1 MRERRI
7 VAEVSVVP
15 LGTGSAGVS
24 EYVADCI
31 GILEGNKEVIYRMTP
46 MGTIVEGTLSEVLS
60 LTQQMH
66 NVPFRKGAV
75 RVITTLKID
84 DRIDKELTMEG
95 KLKSVRMRK
104 PEVKT

>member
-1 MRERRI
+1 MKERKI
-7 VAEVSVVP
+7 VAEISVVP

-24 EYVADCI
+24 EYVAGCI
-31 GILEGNKEVIYRMTP
+31 GILEANKEVNYRLTP
-46 MGTIVEGTLSEVLS
+46 MGTILEGTLSEVLKV
-60 LTQQMH
+60 TRQMH
-66 NVPFRKGAV
+66 DAPFGRGAV

-95 KLKSVRMRK
+95 KLKSVRARR

>member
-1 MRERRI
+1 MKERRI

-24 EYVADCI
+24 AYIADCI
-31 GILEGNKEVIYRMTP
+31 GILEANKEVIYRLTP
-46 MGTIVEGTLSEVLS
+46 MGTIVEGTLNEVLKV
-60 LTQQMH
+60 TQQMH
-66 NVPFRKGAV
+66 DAPFRKGAV

-84 DRIDKELTMEG
+84 DRSDKDLTMEG
-95 KLKSVRMRK
+95 KLKSVRARK

>member
-7 VAEVSVVP
+7 VAEISVVP

-31 GILEGNKEVIYRMTP
+31 GILEANKEVNYRMTP
-46 MGTIVEGTLSEVLS
+46 MGTIVEGSLSEVMKV
-60 LTQQMH
+60 TQQMH
-66 NVPFRKGAV
+66 DAPFRKGVA

-95 KLKSVRMRK
+95 KLKSVRIRK

>member
-15 LGTGSAGVS
+15 LGTGSASVS

-31 GILEGNKEVIYRMTP
+31 GILEGNKEVNYRLTP
-46 MGTIVEGTLSEVLS
+46 MGTILEGTLSEVLKV
-60 LTQQMH
+60 TQQMH
-66 NVPFRKGAV
+66 AVPFAKGAA
-75 RVITTLKID
+75 RVVTTLKID

-104 PEVKT
+104 PGVKT

>member
-1 MRERRI
+1 MRERKI
-7 VAEVSVVP
+7 VAEISVVP

-31 GILEGNKEVIYRMTP
+31 GILEANKGVIYRLTP
-46 MGTIVEGTLSEVLS
+46 MGTIVEGTLSEVLKV
-60 LTQQMH
+60 TQQMH
-66 NVPFRKGAV
+66 DAPFRKGAV

-84 DRIDKELTMEG
+84 DRSDKELTMEG
-95 KLKSVRMRK
+95 KLKSVRIRK

>member
-1 MRERRI
+1 MKERRI

-31 GILEGNKEVIYRMTP
+31 GILEDSKEVVYRMTP
-46 MGTIVEGTLSEVLS
+46 MGTIVEGTLSEVLKV
-60 LTQQMH
+60 TQKMH
-66 NVPFRKGAV
+66 DAPFRKGAQ

-84 DRIDKELTMEG
+84 DRTDKELTMEG
-95 KLKSVRMRK
+95 KLKSVRARK
-104 PEVKT
+104 PGVKT